1 MVFMQANYT
10 TEKEFGAPLQFQ
22 TLFFHS
28 PDSCNITTLPARG
41 AWTIFVLVVS
51 PDVPVDA
58 ASCEEKYHARAPG
71 SPFISRRKIFKKSL
85 TCRMLFAIIVPLVF

>member
-58 ASCEEKYHARAPG
+58 ASMW
-71 SPFISRRKIFKKSL
+71 KIFKKSL
-85 TCRMLFAIIVPLVF
+85 TGRMLFAIIVPLVF